1 MNIEIR
7 NGNLWIERNGV
18 MREQIC
24 PFATVEMGIFP
35 VCGERCPQFEVKPEN
50 GRVYICHDRALV
62 GIVKRVDQ

>member
-24 PFATVEMGIFP
+24 PFATVEMDIFP
-35 VCGERCPQFEVKPEN
+35 VCGEWCPQFTVIPGWQSLHLPRQNNSRKN
-50 GRVYICHDRALV
+50 
-62 GIVKRVDQ
+62 

>member
-24 PFATVEMGIFP
+24 PFATVEMDIFP
-35 VCGERCPQFEVKPEN
+35 VCGEWCPQFTVIPEN
-50 GRVYICHDRALV
+50 GKVYICHDKTIA
-62 GIVKRVDQ
+62 GKIKRTDQ